1 MKTRIMAL
9 TILPAALLTSC
20 NLFTDCI
27 DGNGI
32 VRSEERTAAK
42 ITAIANET
50 SFDVIYVRGD
60 ETSLVVEA
68 ESNILPYIETD
79 IKGDALNVRTT
90 RGNWCLRYTTRP
102 VIKVTAPFISE
113 LVNAGSGDIIAG
125 QLESENIRIVDSG
138 SGDITTGPIG
148 CTEATFTVSGSGNIS
163 ADAIDA
169 SLLKAVLSG
178 SGTLTVKGSAA
189 TSRLTVSGSGSLFAG
204 ELETSKSQITISGS
218 GSVHATVLESLEAVL
233 SGSGNIYLRGDPS
246 VSVTRTGSGRIIYL

>member
-1 MKTRIMAL
+1 M
-9 TILPAALLTSC
+9 TILPAVLLTSC

-32 VRSEERTAAK
+32 VRSEERTATQ

-50 SFDVIYVRGD
+50 SFDIVYVKGN
-60 ETSLVVEA
+60 ETSIMVEA
-68 ESNILPYIETD
+68 ESNILPYIETG

-102 VIKVTAPFISE
+102 VITVTAPFISE
-113 LVNAGSGDIIAG
+113 LVNAGSGDIIADG
-125 QLESENIRIVDSG
+125 LEGENIRVVDSG
-138 SGDITTGPIG
+138 SGDISIGPAG

-163 ADAIDA
+163 AGAIDA
-169 SLLKAVLSG
+169 SSFKAVLSG
-178 SGTLTVKGSAA
+178 SGTLTVKGSAS

-246 VSVTRTGSGRIIYL
+246 VTLTRTGSGRIIYL